1 MAGVPDRLVLPSL
14 LFRPLASGCAAA
26 CFLDSASFNASVN
39 FLGSVILLFT
49 SLVYS
54 ITKISLCVNEKGPC
68 GPFV

>member
-1 MAGVPDRLVLPSL
+1 
-14 LFRPLASGCAAA
+14 LAFGCAAA
-26 CFLDSASFNASVN
+26 CFLANASRIASVN

-54 ITKISLCVNEKGPC
+54 ITKNSLCVKRKGPF